1 MNYLIYFI
9 LGAIFIDL
17 ILPILE
23 GIVTLIVTKFEVY
36 KSQMAVEINKY
47 NLMIENEGN
56 IASDHTIG
64 FVWEPEEELEEE
76 IIDD

>member
-9 LGAIFIDL
+9 LGIIFIDL
-17 ILPILE
+17 ILPIFE
-23 GIVTLIVTKFEVY
+23 GISTLIVTKFEVY
-36 KSQMAVEINKY
+36 KARMAVEINKY

-56 IASDHTIG
+56 ISTDHTIG

>member
-1 MNYLIYFI
+1 MTYLIYFI
-9 LGAIFIDL
+9 LGVIFIDL

-23 GIVTLIVTKFEVY
+23 SIATLIVTKFEVY

-47 NLMIENEGN
+47 NLIIENEGN
-56 IASDHTIG
+56 TPTDHTIG

>member
-9 LGAIFIDL
+9 LGIIFIDL
-17 ILPILE
+17 ILPIFE

-36 KSQMAVEINKY
+36 KARMAVEINKY
-47 NLMIENEGN
+47 NLMIENEDN
-56 IASDHTIG
+56 IPTDHTIG

>member
-1 MNYLIYFI
+1 MTYLIYFI
-9 LGAIFIDL
+9 LGVIFINL

-23 GIVTLIVTKFEVY
+23 GVASLIVTKFEVY
-36 KSQMAVEINKY
+36 KAQMAVDINKY

-56 IASDHTIG
+56 TPTDHTIG